1 MALPFLNSSQIEL
14 FSGSYAKH
22 FDQFS
27 RSFIIN
33 KEPKKTITSVTSSSF
48 IPGYG
53 TKPGESFVSYTP
65 ISGIYSGIISYNTN
79 QTQDILYEARSAI
92 SKGEVRLKVQKDAYD
107 FIKNGK
113 NENFIVDGT
122 VFNLIA
128 DEYIQ
133 SYLGLNYYYFLLKRT
148 T

>member
-1 MALPFLNSSQIEL
+1 MSLLTQSQIEL
-14 FSGSYAKH
+14 FSGKFSEH
-22 FDQFS
+22 FSTFC

-33 KEPKKTITSVTSSSF
+33 KTPKKVVTSTTSTF
-48 IPGYG
+48 YPGYG
-53 TKPGESFVSYTP
+53 QTSNESQITYIPV
-65 ISGIYSGIISYNTN
+65 SGIYSGIISYNTN
-79 QTQDILYEARSAI
+79 QTQENLYEARSSI

-113 NENFIVDGT
+113 NENFIVDGNIY
-122 VFNLIA
+122 NLVS

-133 SYLGLNYYYFLLKRT
+133 SYLGLQYFYFVLKRT

>member
-14 FSGSYAKH
+14 FSGSFARH

-27 RSFIIN
+27 RPFTIF
-33 KEPKKTITSVTSSSF
+33 KEPKKIITNVTSSNF

-53 TKPGESFVSYTP
+53 NPPGQNQITYLPV
-65 ISGIYSGIISYNTN
+65 SGIYSGIISYNTN
-79 QTQDILYEARSAI
+79 QTQDILYEARSSI
-92 SKGEVRLKVQKDAYD
+92 SKGEVRLKVQKNAYD

-113 NENFIVDGT
+113 NESFIVDENIY
-122 VFNLIA
+122 NLVS

-133 SYLGLNYYYFLLKRT
+133 SYLELNYYYFLLKRT

>member
-14 FSGSYAKH
+14 FSGTFARH
-22 FDQFS
+22 FP
-27 RSFIIN
+27 SFAREFTVF
-33 KEPKKTITSVTSSSF
+33 KEPKKIITSTTANYYA
-48 IPGYG
+48 GYG
-53 TKPGESFVSYTP
+53 QSSNESQITYVP

-79 QTQDILYEARSAI
+79 QTQENLYEARSAI

-113 NENFIVDGT
+113 NENFIVDGNT
-122 VFNLIA
+122 YNVIS
-128 DEYIQ
+128 DEAIQ
-133 SYLGLNYYYFLLKRT
+133 NYVGLQYFYFTLKRT

>member
-14 FSGSYAKH
+14 FSGIASRH
-22 FDQFS
+22 FP
-27 RSFIIN
+27 SFAREFIVF
-33 KEPKKTITSVTSSSF
+33 KTPKKVVTSTTSTF
-48 IPGYG
+48 YPGYG
-53 TKPGESFVSYTP
+53 QSSNESQITYIP

-79 QTQDILYEARSAI
+79 QTQNNLYEARSSI
-92 SKGEVRLKVQKDAYD
+92 SKGEVRLKVEKNAYD

-113 NENFIVDGT
+113 NENFIVDGMT
-122 VFNLIA
+122 FNLIA

-133 SYLGLNYYYFLLKRT
+133 SYLGLQYFYFVLKRT